1 MDRDTQEWG
10 EREKNAEGCREQLKQ
25 FTHLYVPKIKMLKA
39 YPPKVMVLVGG
50 FFEWWLGYE
59 GKPSW
64 VRLVPLE
71 NWPSRAPSTTRRYS
85 EKDSY
90 LLSGLSP
97 DTKSAGVIVLDFP
110 ASRTV
115 RHKWVLLISSTVY
128 GISVRAA
135 QADCCCSVSMVYLT
149 ATPWTAAHQAS
160 LSSTISRSLLKFI
173 FIGSVTLSNHLI
185 LYQSLLFLPSIFPI
199 IQVFSNESSL
209 CIRWPKYGSFSL
221 SISPSSE
228 YSGLISLR
236 INWVIHLYIHR
247 IIKNHKHI
255 LYAMDCPRYWNITWT
270 RSNPRP

>member
-128 GISVRAA
+128 RISVRAA

-149 ATPWTAAHQAS
+149 LRPLGLQHTRLPCPPLSPGVCSNSSS
-160 LSSTISRSLLKFI
+160 LARWHYLTISSSTNLFSFCL
-173 FIGSVTLSNHLI
+173 
-185 LYQSLLFLPSIFPI
+185 QSF
-199 IQVFSNESSL
+199 
-209 CIRWPKYGSFSL
+209 
-221 SISPSSE
+221 PSSKSFLMSHLFA
-228 YSGLISLR
+228 SGDPSMGASASASVLPVNIQGWFPWGSTG
-236 INWVIHLYIHR
+236 LYIC
-247 IIKNHKHI
+247 IS
-255 LYAMDCPRYWNITWT
+255 TG
-270 RSNPRP
+270 